1 MTDHT
6 LTKKRS
12 LGKLRVVA
20 HRTKERSPNMTD
32 IAPTTTY
39 RNRYTEGARKYRW

>member
-12 LGKLRVVA
+12 LGKLRVVRPYLESPARRGAGLFTSIASSRSSA
-20 HRTKERSPNMTD
+20 HQQVHP
-32 IAPTTTY
+32 
-39 RNRYTEGARKYRW
+39 